1 MRKSRFTEEQIVSV
15 LKEGEAYGRTILRLH
30 FESLEE
36 RAMSKPLQP
45 TASTPATIPSF
56 RIRVAGVLG
65 EEWSARAH
73 EMTVLVDRSKP
84 GRSFSELMGPLPDD
98 AALMGVL
105 ESLYTHGARLLIVER
120 IVELD
125 NEEEGPDLIK

>member
-1 MRKSRFTEEQIVSV
+1 MPQP
-15 LKEGEAYGRTILRLH
+15 A
-30 FESLEE
+30 
-36 RAMSKPLQP
+36 QP
-45 TASTPATIPSF
+45 TVPGPAAVPSF

-98 AALMGVL
+98 AALMGILV
-105 ESLYTHGARLLIVER
+105 SLYNHGARLLIVER
-120 IVELD
+120 VVELD
-125 NEEEGPDLIK
+125 SEDEGTDLIR

>member
-1 MRKSRFTEEQIVSV
+1 
-15 LKEGEAYGRTILRLH
+15 
-30 FESLEE
+30 
-36 RAMSKPLQP
+36 MSKPLQP

-73 EMTVLVDRSKP
+73 EMTVSVDRSKP

-98 AALMGVL
+98 AALMGILV
-105 ESLYTHGARLLIVER
+105 SLYNHGARLLIVER
-120 IVELD
+120 VVELD
-125 NEEEGPDLIK
+125 SEDESTDLIR